1 MTGTHDV
8 SALLARVNDRVPL
21 DGHDGR
27 SGATLERGVLDDGRR
42 VIVKTVAPDHD
53 ITFALGGEPTGRERR
68 LWEARVLDDLPPGIG
83 HALLGA
89 GWVDGLLVTVMSD
102 LGSAVL
108 TWDRL
113 LSADDLDRI
122 FGALAAMHRRFAD
135 QAPVGLCD
143 LRRRAALFAPDR
155 FVSLAADHELV
166 PAVLAGW
173 EHFVE
178 TVPHA
183 IADTVLSTLRQPE
196 DLAAV
201 LASGVSTLCH
211 GDAWLVNMAITRNEV
226 VLLDWN
232 LATHGP
238 ASLDFVDF
246 VVGCAAHIDLPD
258 DVVLSKARD
267 ACRDLVEDTVWHA
280 TLFWA
285 LCELG
290 WNKALDA
297 TTHPDHNERAR
308 ARRELQWWV
317 EQADRA
323 LQAM

>member
-1 MTGTHDV
+1 
-8 SALLARVNDRVPL
+8 
-21 DGHDGR
+21 
-27 SGATLERGVLDDGRR
+27 
-42 VIVKTVAPDHD
+42 
-53 ITFALGGEPTGRERR
+53 
-68 LWEARVLDDLPPGIG
+68 
-83 HALLGA
+83 
-89 GWVDGLLVTVMSD
+89 MS
-102 LGSAVL
+102 
-108 TWDRL
+108 
-113 LSADDLDRI
+113 
-122 FGALAAMHRRFAD
+122 F
-135 QAPVGLCD
+135 
-143 LRRRAALFAPDR
+143 
-155 FVSLAADHELV
+155 AADHELV
-166 PAVLAGW
+166 PAVIAGW

-178 TVPHA
+178 TVPYA

-280 TLFWA
+280 TLLWA

-323 LQAM
+323 LQTMSQVACRATLRNRPTLERERQGIRGELDRDLSARASGIASDPPDHVLGRLGPRPDHGAAADLWDEAAARLDQHRTAFDVDDRYVHLGRSWSWNDTPEVASSRAASKACDRLDRSLGRAPAIEPPHLELGISL